1 VNILPSLKIFTSELN
16 KVERKNTNYKYLIPL
31 TENNSACK
39 RLNLYLRW
47 MVRKDEIDTGIWK
60 DKIDKSKLIMP
71 VDTHIYRVSQKL
83 KLIKRKSCDMK
94 FAVELTERLKSFDA
108 ADPVKYDFALCHF
121 GIDKVVL

>member
-1 VNILPSLKIFTSELN
+1 L
-16 KVERKNTNYKYLIPL
+16 
-31 TENNSACK
+31 
-39 RLNLYLRW
+39 

-94 FAVELTERLKSFDA
+94 FAVELTERLKSFDV